1 MPMITTAHST
11 PAIAGAMLLGVAFG
25 CAVQAATPGGVDDQ
39 DREMAKLRL
48 ELKQAR
54 ERSLALARDLA
65 ASKKREAELSAGLND
80 LRLRFAALGDNL
92 LNGGQDAIL
101 EAVKNAEVLDKQY
114 RATEKAAIQLMADM
128 REYLR
133 TAVVAD
139 PDARAQLETS
149 IRELDLALGLR
160 QNPRPQTAQGSLQ
173 HAKIVSVDA
182 KSGVLVVNAG
192 EDQSVRRGMT
202 FTIMRGN
209 HKVAEAIAAD
219 VRKDFSGLLPTQLDD
234 LDNPVRSGDIAS
246 VKITQQ

>member
-1 MPMITTAHST
+1 MIATAHITSV
-11 PAIAGAMLLGVAFG
+11 IAGALLLGVASE
-25 CAVQAATPGGVDDQ
+25 CAAQAATVSGEGDK
-39 DREMAKLRL
+39 DRQIRKLQL
-48 ELKQAR
+48 QLKKAT
-54 ERSLALARDLA
+54 ERSHILAQDLA
-65 ASKKREAELSAGLND
+65 ASKKRETELSAGLND

-114 RATEKAAIQLMADM
+114 RATEKAAIQLMTDL

-160 QNPRPQTAQGSLQ
+160 QNPRSQVAQGSLQ
-173 HAKIVSVDA
+173 HAKIVSIDA

-192 EDQSVRRGMT
+192 EDQSVRQGMT

-209 HKVAEAIAAD
+209 HKVAEAIVAD

-234 LDNPVRSGDIAS
+234 LNDPIRSGDIAS
-246 VKITQQ
+246 VKISER

>member
-1 MPMITTAHST
+1 MIATAYIT
-11 PAIAGAMLLGVAFG
+11 PAIAGALLLGAAVE
-25 CAVQAATPGGVDDQ
+25 CAAQGANGDK
-39 DREMAKLRL
+39 DREILKLQL
-48 ELKQAR
+48 QLKQAQ
-54 ERSLALARDLA
+54 ERSFTLARDLA
-65 ASKKREAELSAGLND
+65 ATKKREAELSAGLND

-92 LNGGQDAIL
+92 LNGGQDAVL

-114 RATEKAAIQLMADM
+114 RATEKAALQLMTDM

-133 TAVVAD
+133 TAVAAD

-160 QNPRPQTAQGSLQ
+160 QNPRPQIAQGSLQ
-173 HAKIVSVDA
+173 HAKIVSIDA

-202 FTIMRGN
+202 FTIMRGQ
-209 HKVAEAIAAD
+209 HQVAEAIVAD

-234 LDNPVRSGDIAS
+234 LNNPVRSGDIAS
-246 VKITQQ
+246 VKVTQQ